1 MKLRPH
7 PDRCAAGLASQ
18 LTIVHL
24 PIASIRPNSKNARA
38 HSQRQL
44 TALKATISELG
55 FTNPILIDDTGMIL
69 AGHARFSAAGSLG
82 MAEVPTI
89 TLRGLTPAQKTAV
102 ALADNKLSDMSV
114 FDPELLA
121 DQLRELCAVDFAIEL
136 TGFSTA
142 EVDILLEAPNVLAG
156 DPADVVSEPLGD
168 AAAASRIGD
177 LWQLD
182 NHVLLVGDALK
193 RVSYERLLS
202 DQLAAMVF
210 ADPPYNVKI
219 QGHVSGLGK
228 ARHREFA
235 MASGEMTK
243 AEFQAFLE
251 TYMEHAARFST
262 DGSIHYHCIDWRSAD
277 TMFGAGG
284 KAYTELKAVCVWDK
298 SNAGMGS
305 LYRSKHELVLVFKNG
320 TAPHV
325 NNVNLGRDGRYRT
338 NVWSYPGNTSF
349 SRARAADLAA
359 HPTVKPVAL
368 VADAIRD
375 CSRRGDLILDPFAG
389 SGTIFLAAE
398 RTGRRAAAIELDP
411 VYVDAAITRWQQHT
425 GKEAVLTGTGQTFA
439 QVAAARSQDS
449 SDEPAPL
456 SSGEKADD

>member
-251 TYMEHAARFST
+251 TYNR
-262 DGSIHYHCIDWRSAD
+262 
-277 TMFGAGG
+277 
-284 KAYTELKAVCVWDK
+284 
-298 SNAGMGS
+298 
-305 LYRSKHELVLVFKNG
+305 
-320 TAPHV
+320 
-325 NNVNLGRDGRYRT
+325 
-338 NVWSYPGNTSF
+338 
-349 SRARAADLAA
+349 
-359 HPTVKPVAL
+359 
-368 VADAIRD
+368 
-375 CSRRGDLILDPFAG
+375 
-389 SGTIFLAAE
+389 
-398 RTGRRAAAIELDP
+398 
-411 VYVDAAITRWQQHT
+411 
-425 GKEAVLTGTGQTFA
+425 
-439 QVAAARSQDS
+439 
-449 SDEPAPL
+449 
-456 SSGEKADD
+456 